1 MPIFMSELVSIQEA
15 DDATPAAEPTPD
27 EGTAEDPSAGED
39 DESEAQ
45 GDTASEEG
53 DLPES
58 LQFDPANGLP
68 IFYLPMEGG
77 VGNEFREEEIR
88 AVGKEMDQLGPG
100 QTLVLHISSGG
111 GYVAEWQLI
120 WQTIQNI
127 KKKHRVIAWV
137 KTAISA
143 AASTSL
149 ACSGIVFETS
159 GALGSITTL
168 SSAGESS
175 LAMQMRGVREL
186 EEVLREGGYSKH
198 FAAPFKLNA
207 GVLSYDKDP
216 ETGAVTFYPDDSGD
230 FILSDSTH
238 VLTIDARE
246 AEDCGFALG
255 IADTQEELAVLL
267 NMGGWNEVGTGQKI
281 FDKWQ
286 ADCKACVADIQRY
299 GDRLQRLN
307 TNTAQGLQEAIT
319 IIRKFLRWWDRTPNM
334 CFDKLPSKTQLKLM
348 LKEYLLRLQDIRRR

>member
-1 MPIFMSELVSIQEA
+1 MSIQEA

-27 EGTAEDPSAGED
+27 EGTAEDPSAGEEDPSAGED
-39 DESEAQ
+39 DKSEAQ
-45 GDTASEEG
+45 DDTVSEEG

-58 LQFDPANGLP
+58 LQFDPANGFP

-88 AVGKEMDQLGPG
+88 AVGEEMDQLGPG

-175 LAMQMRGVREL
+175 LATQMRGVREL

-198 FAAPFKLNA
+198 FAKPFKLNA
-207 GVLSYDKDP
+207 GLLSYDKDP
-216 ETGAVTFYPDDSGD
+216 DTGTVTFYPDLSGD

-255 IADTQEELAVLL
+255 IADTKEELAALL
-267 NMGGWNEVGTGQKI
+267 NMGGWNEVGTGQQI

-286 ADCKACVADIQRY
+286 ADCKACLADIQRY
-299 GDRLQRLN
+299 NDRFQRLK
-307 TNTAQGLQEAIT
+307 TNTVQGLQEAIS
-319 IIRKFLRWWDRTPNM
+319 IIKKFLRWWDRTPNM

-348 LKEYLLRLQDIRRR
+348 LEEYQRRLQDLRRR